1 MVTFTA
7 EYLGGLSCRAVH
19 VPSGSDMRTDAP
31 ADIGGGATTFSPTD
45 LVATGLL
52 TCIMT
57 TIALVAERNDLKL
70 DGMHG
75 KIEKTMRT
83 SPPRR
88 IDSLTIHLHMPIA
101 EDHPIAEKLKSAA
114 HSCPVHL
121 SLHPEITET
130 ITWEWA
136 QP

>member
-7 EYLGGLSCRAVH
+7 EYLGGLKCRAVH
-19 VPSGSDMRTDAP
+19 GPSGSDMITDAP
-31 ADIGGGATTFSPTD
+31 ADIGGGASTFSPTD
-45 LVATGLL
+45 LIATGLL

-57 TIALVAERNDLKL
+57 TIALVAERNNLKL

-75 KIEKTMRT
+75 SIEKIMRT

-88 IDSLTIHLHMPIA
+88 VDKLNIQLTLPIA
-101 EDHPIAEKLKSAA
+101 ADHPLAEKLKTAA

-121 SLHPEITET
+121 SLHPEIEEN
-130 ITWEWA
+130 IEWHWA
-136 QP
+136 